1 VSTSTP
7 RSLAAPA
14 FSLSVVPLSV
24 LLSAARVALGIL
36 WLREG
41 IVKYRAG
48 FGEADILLVADGATS
63 NTRIPEFFTFF
74 ADHVLRPS
82 AELAGLAVPLVEVG
96 LGVALIAGVLTLP
109 IALASLVNLMT
120 YWCSDLLVGEYPIMG
135 VLSGLLIAWP
145 TLASRF
151 SVSAIVRSRRSRTVP
166 LSVDA

>member
-1 VSTSTP
+1 MITSAP

-14 FSLSVVPLSV
+14 LSLSVVLGV
-24 LLSAARVALGIL
+24 VRVALGVL

-48 FGEADILLVADGATS
+48 FGEADILLVADGANS

-74 ADHVLRPS
+74 ADHVLRPF
-82 AELAGLAVPLVEVG
+82 AEVAGFAVPLVEVG

-120 YWCSDLLVGEYPIMG
+120 YWCSDLLVGEYPIMCA
-135 VLSGLLIAWP
+135 LSGLLIAWP
-145 TLASRF
+145 AAASVLSIPAIARF
-151 SVSAIVRSRRSRTVP
+151 RRPRTVP
-166 LSVDA
+166 EPADA

>member
-1 VSTSTP
+1 MSISDP

-14 FSLSVVPLSV
+14 LSLSV
-24 LLSAARVALGIL
+24 LSAARVALGIL

-48 FGEADILLVADGATS
+48 FGEADILLVADGANS

-82 AELAGLAVPLVEVG
+82 AELAGFAVPLIEVG

-109 IALASLVNLMT
+109 IALASLLNLTT
-120 YWCSDLLVGEYPIMG
+120 YWCSDLLVGEYPIMAA
-135 VLSGLLIAWP
+135 LSGLLIAWP
-145 TLASRF
+145 AAASRL
-151 SVSAIVRSRRSRTVP
+151 SIPAIVRSRRSRTVP
-166 LSVDA
+166 EPADA